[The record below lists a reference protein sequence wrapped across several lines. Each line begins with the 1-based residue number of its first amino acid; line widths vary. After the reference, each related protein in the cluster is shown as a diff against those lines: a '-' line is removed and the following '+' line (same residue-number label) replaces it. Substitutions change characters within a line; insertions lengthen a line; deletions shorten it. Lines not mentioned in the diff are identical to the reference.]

1 VQGVVG
7 SNPTSPTS
15 GGLDGQFLLELVE
28 ICIKPKGFTL
38 SMRALFLLVVTSL
51 TLAASETPPVHSSLL
66 KFTDEGVNRFIA
78 QADQAARVTAPLS
91 AEFWSWVEAR
101 PEIHLGL
108 LFAQHPMPAGFAENL
123 DKLRR
128 SVKPTQA
135 DRYAHLLLG
144 VAVASLAPLR
154 TENETATTV
163 FAPEVL
169 AVATW
174 MKASATSYL
183 KVMED
188 PAVALAAAGLKP
200 EDAKSRTFWTDVA
213 HASGTYPQRLK
224 ASEVDHLR
232 WLVDRLDEPAPE
244 GAKQPWPIFPMAQAP
259 WPLLVWFRD
268 VPPERERDWV
278 WERYWGRIPQQP
290 AGIIGYGRYS
300 WDYARNPAFKYK
312 ASAWHPNSLP
322 RIWEDGG
329 VCGRLSTMA
338 DVFRRTL
345 GIPARG
351 CGQPGHR
358 AFVNYTW
365 DVKKSAWGFA
375 VGQSISGIDAT
386 RVSPGIP
393 ALTPYQDGRA
403 VTCQALIGGINLGL
417 ERWHRARILS
427 WYAFSLPTV
436 AGKERLAREALA
448 LNPYEISLWKW
459 LVDQAEDAPALART
473 LAAMDSSLVNPD
485 LRLEEAEQLSA
496 STDFATLGGGAAK
509 ASSDMGNSVAKI
521 LGDSLLKDGIERLLK
536 AGAPRTE
543 ALATVRREIER
554 RQALKL
560 NHGPAITH
568 QLLTRLT
575 VQADGIAAGLAL
587 ADADL
592 KALETLKAKARTQA
606 LDKLTQRFAALKVSD
621 PAPVAEWAGRLLD
634 QMAGP
639 ARWSHDKQGAVVPER
654 LFQELHN
661 LHVHALG
668 RTGPTGKAR
677 IPAAT
682 KIFERGKPPAKPSS
696 TVSGS

>member
-1 VQGVVG
+1 
-7 SNPTSPTS
+7 
-15 GGLDGQFLLELVE
+15 
-28 ICIKPKGFTL
+28 
-38 SMRALFLLVVTSL
+38 MRAFLLVLL
-51 TLAASETPPVHSSLL
+51 TTFSLAASETPAVQPGLP
-66 KFTDEGVNRFIA
+66 KFSDEGVNRFIA
-78 QADQAARVTAPLS
+78 QANLAARVTAPLS
-91 AEFWSWVEAR
+91 PAFWSWVEAR
-101 PEIHLGL
+101 PDIHLGL

-123 DKLRR
+123 DTLRR
-128 SVKPTQA
+128 AVKPAQA

-144 VAVASLAPLR
+144 VAVASPAPLR
-154 TENETATTV
+154 SENETATQV
-163 FAPEVL
+163 FSPDVL
-169 AVATW
+169 KVVTW

-183 KVMED
+183 KIMEN
-188 PAVALAAAGLKP
+188 PAAALVAAGLEPSEVKV
-200 EDAKSRTFWTDVA
+200 RTFWTDVA
-213 HASGTYPQRLK
+213 HASGTYPQRLR
-224 ASEVDHLR
+224 ASEVAHLS
-232 WLVDRLDEPAPE
+232 WLMDRLDEPAPE

-259 WPLLVWFRD
+259 WPLLIWFRD

-300 WDYARNPAFKYK
+300 WDYSRKPEFKFK

-358 AFVNYTW
+358 AFVSYSW
-365 DVKKSAWGFA
+365 DAKKSVWGFA

-386 RVSPGIP
+386 RVGPGMP
-393 ALTPYQDGRA
+393 ALTPYQEGRA

-417 ERWHRARILS
+417 ERWQRARILS
-427 WYAFSLPTV
+427 WYALSLPTA
-436 AGKERLAREALA
+436 AGKERVAREALA
-448 LNPYEISLWKW
+448 LNPDEISLWKL

-473 LAAMDSSLVNPD
+473 LAAMDTGLVNPN

-496 STDFATLGGGAAK
+496 TTDFATLGGGAAK

-521 LGDSLLKDGIERLLK
+521 LGDSLLNEGIERLLK

-554 RQALKL
+554 RQAIKL
-560 NHGPAITH
+560 NHGPVITH

-592 KALETLKAKARTQA
+592 KALEVLKAKARTQA
-606 LDKLTQRFAALKVSD
+606 LDRLTQRFAALKLSD
-621 PAPVAEWAGRLLD
+621 PAPVAEWAGRYVD

-639 ARWSHDKQGAVVPER
+639 TRWSHNKQGAAVAER
-654 LFQELHN
+654 LFQEVYN

-682 KIFERGKPPAKPSS
+682 KIFERGKPAAKPSS
-696 TVSGS
+696 GVAGS